1 MSSSED
7 KQPQPCPNCHKFDNQ
22 ILDIDKEVRKSEREK
37 VKKASMFL

>member
-7 KQPQPCPNCHKFDNQ
+7 SSECPNCHKFDNQ
-22 ILDIDKEVRKSEREK
+22 VLAIEKEVRKSEREK